1 MLATEQEVRGL
12 EPRTPQRL
20 VEIDVGGGRGCE
32 LESGPGL
39 RRQADGGG
47 EVSRIAA
54 TELGT
59 RADTEVREIDLR
71 ADQEA
76 PVRLGSQRGAA
87 AALVEPHLPEESQ
100 AANDARLQRQGRI
113 GRADSARLEV
123 VAAGAERGIDA
134 DGDPLRSEERRVG
147 KE

>member
-12 EPRTPQRL
+12 EPGTAQRL
-20 VEIDVGGGRGCE
+20 VEIDIGGGGGRE

-47 EVSRIAA
+47 EVSRIGA

-100 AANDARLQRQGRI
+100 AANDARHRR
-113 GRADSARLEV
+113 RARARRAVSARLEV
-123 VAAGAERGIDA
+123 VAAGAERGIHA
-134 DGDPLRSEERRVG
+134 ERHPLAEWPQPDRR
-147 KE
+147 